1 MPSLGV
7 RSPCPLILEK
17 FPLLQHIIYLNKLLG
32 ITKKEMSCGK
42 AISKIDICKDE
53 LNNPQCQ
60 YSNGHCCGE
69 AILHFCTDCECKDPR
84 NTQMRGNVKFMNSE
98 KAKKI
103 DVISIQG
110 LLSQVGQSQ
119 DPGECAIT

>member
-1 MPSLGV
+1 MWGTKITYLSGEHMNCTLNAISKPSSSNDLLLLN
-7 RSPCPLILEK
+7 SSLTLEN
-17 FPLLQHIIYLNKLLG
+17 FPLLQHIIYQNKLLG

-42 AISKIDICKDE
+42 AISKIDVCKDE

-84 NTQMRGNVKFMNSE
+84 NTQMRG
-98 KAKKI
+98 
-103 DVISIQG
+103 
-110 LLSQVGQSQ
+110 
-119 DPGECAIT
+119 T

>member
-1 MPSLGV
+1 
-7 RSPCPLILEK
+7 
-17 FPLLQHIIYLNKLLG
+17 
-32 ITKKEMSCGK
+32 MSCGK
-42 AISKIDICKDE
+42 AISKVDVCKDE

-84 NTQMRGNVKFMNSE
+84 NTQMRGNVKLMNSE

-119 DPGECAIT
+119 DPGEQAIT